1 VLVGDLAT
9 DRVAETMTARH
20 VSDPPVCHDVRVVRL
35 QLVHA
40 AARVELFMP
49 RDRAHG
55 TLIGDDR
62 ASSNFTIATID

>member
-1 VLVGDLAT
+1 MAT
-9 DRVAETMTARH
+9 DRVADTMTARL
-20 VSDPPVCHDVRVVRL
+20 VILLCVMTCVVRL

>member
-1 VLVGDLAT
+1 
-9 DRVAETMTARH
+9 MTARL
-20 VSDPPVCHDVRVVRL
+20 VILLCVMTCVVRL

-40 AARVELFMP
+40 AGRVELFMP